1 MLPLSFSC
9 CGIHSACNR
18 VVDVAWLHVNI
29 MSRQREEFGVG
40 LEEGGKQIEFGTRF
54 ITDCSNK

>member
-1 MLPLSFSC
+1 V
-9 CGIHSACNR
+9 IHSACNR

>member
-1 MLPLSFSC
+1 
-9 CGIHSACNR
+9 
-18 VVDVAWLHVNI
+18 